1 MTDVRFVKLVIFVNS
16 LVPLAML
23 GWDWSRNEVGAN
35 PLEFVTHIT
44 GTLTLV
50 YLLIT
55 LAVTP
60 LRRLS
65 NQPWLVKLRRMVG
78 LFAFFYGCLHLIT
91 YLWFDRFFKVGSI
104 FSDVAKRP
112 FIAIGMAGFLL
123 MVPLAVTS
131 TNKMVKRIGGKRWNR
146 LHKLIY
152 VAGAAGVVHYWM
164 LVKADTRIPLMFGAA
179 LTVLLAY
186 RLGAYAYKSLSKKT
200 ARGEATT

>member
-1 MTDVRFVKLVIFVNS
+1 MTDVRFVKVVVFVNS

-23 GWDWSRNEVGAN
+23 GWDWSHNGLGAN

-44 GTLTLV
+44 GTLTLI

-55 LAVTP
+55 LAITP

-65 NQPWLVKLRRMVG
+65 SQPWMVKLRRMVG

-104 FSDVAKRP
+104 VADVGKRP
-112 FIAIGMAGFLL
+112 FIAIGMAGFLM

-146 LHKLIY
+146 LHKLVY

-164 LVKADTRIPLMFGAA
+164 LVKADTRIPLMFGVALAA
-179 LTVLLAY
+179 LLAY
-186 RLGAYAYKSLSKKT
+186 RIGVYAVKQIGRGSQ
-200 ARGEATT
+200 RGEAV